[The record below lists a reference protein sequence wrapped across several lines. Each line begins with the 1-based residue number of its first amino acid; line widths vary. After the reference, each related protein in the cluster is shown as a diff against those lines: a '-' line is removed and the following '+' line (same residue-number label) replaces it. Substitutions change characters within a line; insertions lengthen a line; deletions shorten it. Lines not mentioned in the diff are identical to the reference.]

1 MEQEPKLLLGCG
13 ILKKE
18 VNCII
23 ARNNWPVQA
32 ILADSSLHI
41 DFKKLSQSLNQSLQH
56 HENRNPKVFY
66 GACHPLMDD
75 YLKKANAQ
83 RTEGQNCV
91 EMLLGSELFKAELE
105 NGAFFLLED
114 WANRWNY
121 IITKTFGDNPEVVR
135 EVFRVDRKYLL
146 CITTPCSEN
155 FERQAEAA
163 GQMVG
168 LPVRW
173 MEVTLDHLE
182 RVLKNLF
189 QTNNI

>member
-1 MEQEPKLLLGCG
+1 MEKEPKLLLGCG

-18 VNCII
+18 VNYLI
-23 ARNNWPVQA
+23 AKNNWPVQA
-32 ILADSSLHI
+32 ILADSALHI
-41 DFKKLSQSLNQSLQH
+41 DFKKLSHSLNSSLKH
-56 HENRNPKVFY
+56 HEERAPLVFY

-75 YLKKANAQ
+75 YLKKANTR

-91 EMLLGSELFKAELE
+91 EMLLGSELFSAELE

-121 IITKTFGDNPEVVR
+121 IIAKTFGDNPDIVR
-135 EVFRVDRKYLL
+135 EVFSIDRKYLL
-146 CITTPCSEN
+146 CINTPCSEN

-163 GQMVG
+163 GNLVG

-173 MEVTLDHLE
+173 MDTTLDHLE
-182 RVLKNLF
+182 EVLTNLF
-189 QTNNI
+189 KTKNI